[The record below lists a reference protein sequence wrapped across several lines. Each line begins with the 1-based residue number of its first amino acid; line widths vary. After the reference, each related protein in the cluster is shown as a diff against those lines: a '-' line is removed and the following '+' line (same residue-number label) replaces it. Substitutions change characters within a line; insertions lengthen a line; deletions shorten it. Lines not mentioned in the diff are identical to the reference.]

1 MSTSQKMMAGRPS
14 SRTGRG
20 GKALADLE
28 EPKTR
33 INGDIT
39 RELHRRVKVQAANEG
54 VSMTDI
60 LSKSL
65 NEYLSKHGA

>member
-1 MSTSQKMMAGRPS
+1 MSTPQKMTAGRPS

-28 EPKTR
+28 EPKAR
-33 INGDIT
+33 INGEIP
-39 RELHRRVKVQAANEG
+39 RKLHRRVKIQAANEG

-60 LSKSL
+60 LSKAL